1 MGTLVLGVISVDTHI
16 IPDAP
21 DFSIATAPP
30 TARQRQLS
38 LIVAAIVLA
47 ATGVLTAFGA
57 TQLQQIDGFIP
68 ATEFVI
74 FVSDL
79 STAALLASHARIIGS
94 HRLLVLASGYFFSAL
109 TVVSHALTFPGAFA
123 PSGLLGAGLQTTPW
137 LFIFWHLG
145 FPVSVIGY
153 ACLKDEKRTLPR
165 STIYWSAAF
174 VVLLALLLT
183 GIVTVHQDI
192 LPPLFVDRRTLT
204 PLGNHITGIDFLTSL
219 LALALLWRRQKSIL
233 DLWLTVAVVVLV
245 AELWVTTFV
254 IGTRY
259 SLGFYASRL
268 LSVTVSV
275 VVLIVLLTETTVLYA
290 RFSNAIALLQRER
303 ANRLMSVDAATTA
316 IAHEIKQPLAAI
328 SVRCSTALRWLK
340 RTPPDYE
347 EITASL
353 TGLME
358 ASHRANEVV
367 DSIRTLFKTTAHQN
381 TLIDINHLVQQ
392 VLRMVESDLHVQ
404 GVTVSTEFQEDLPQ
418 IMGDRTLLQQV
429 ILNLVKN
436 AIEAMGTVPTAIKS
450 LRLATTQDGNSVV
463 KLSVQDT
470 GPGLNPENATHV
482 FDPFFTTK
490 SSGMGLGLSISRK
503 IIQDHGGDLQLTKI
517 SSNGCTFEITL
528 PSVATNDR
536 GGPSPT
542 IAAAGAGI

>member
-1 MGTLVLGVISVDTHI
+1 MDTHTI
-16 IPDAP
+16 SDAP
-21 DFSIATAPP
+21 DFSIATVPP

-47 ATGVLTAFGA
+47 ATGVITAFGA

-79 STAALLASHARIIGS
+79 FTAALLASHARIIGS
-94 HRLLVLASGYFFSAL
+94 HRLLVLASGYLFSAL
-109 TVVSHALTFPGAFA
+109 IVVSHALTFPGAFA
-123 PSGLLGAGLQTTPW
+123 PSGLLGAGLQTTAW

-153 ACLKDEKRTLPR
+153 ACLKGEKRALPR
-165 STIYWSAAF
+165 STIYWSAAL

-183 GIVTVHQDI
+183 WIVTVHHDI

-233 DLWLTVAVVVLV
+233 DLWLTVAVVALV

-290 RFSNAIALLQRER
+290 RLSNAIALLERER
-303 ANRLMSVDAATTA
+303 ANRLMNVQAATA
-316 IAHEIKQPLAAI
+316 AMAHELRQPLSAIISYGAAG
-328 SVRCSTALRWLK
+328 LKWLK
-340 RTPPDYE
+340 GAPPNLE
-347 EITASL
+347 EVGACLNSTVR
-353 TGLME
+353 
-358 ASHRANEVV
+358 ASHRAEEIIAG
-367 DSIRTLFKTTAHQN
+367 IRELYKQTPGQRTMFQVN
-381 TLIDINHLVQQ
+381 DITREALRLVEHDLQ
-392 VLRMVESDLHVQ
+392 VGDISVI
-404 GVTVSTEFQEDLPQ
+404 TEFQENLPQ
-418 IMGDRTLLQQV
+418 IHANGTQIQEV

-436 AIEAMGTVPTAIKS
+436 AIDAMHRDSNKRQ
-450 LRLATTQDGNSVV
+450 LRLITGFDGDSTVSLYIQDS
-463 KLSVQDT
+463 
-470 GPGLNPENATHV
+470 GPGIAAENRNRI
-482 FDPFFTTK
+482 FDAFFTTK
-490 SSGMGLGLSISRK
+490 PTGMGLGLSICRTMVE
-503 IIQDHGGDLQLTKI
+503 DHGGKLRLTNTGPHG
-517 SSNGCTFEITL
+517 SCFE
-528 PSVATNDR
+528 VAFPIGSTSDTR
-536 GGPSPT
+536 
-542 IAAAGAGI
+542 

>member
-1 MGTLVLGVISVDTHI
+1 MDTHTI
-16 IPDAP
+16 SDAP
-21 DFSIATAPP
+21 DFSIATVPP

-47 ATGVLTAFGA
+47 ATGVITAFGA

-79 STAALLASHARIIGS
+79 FTAALLASHARIIGS

-109 TVVSHALTFPGAFA
+109 IVVSHALTFPGAFA
-123 PSGLLGAGLQTTPW
+123 PSGLLGAGLQTTAW

-145 FPVSVIGY
+145 FPASVIGY

-165 STIYWSAAF
+165 STIYWSAAL

-183 GIVTVHQDI
+183 GIVTVHHDI

-204 PLGNHITGIDFLTSL
+204 SLGNHVTGIDFLTSV

-275 VVLIVLLTETTVLYA
+275 VILIVLLTETTVLYA
-290 RFSNAIALLQRER
+290 RLSNAIALLQRER
-303 ANRLMSVDAATTA
+303 ANRLMNMDAATAA
-316 IAHEIKQPLAAI
+316 IAHELKQPLTAI
-328 SVRCSTALRWLK
+328 VTWGGSGLRWLA
-340 RTPPDYE
+340 RQVPDVDE
-347 EITASL
+347 ARANLHKMIDAANRANAVMDELRAMFRQDNSHQTLVDVNRLILDTLSL
-353 TGLME
+353 T
-358 ASHRANEVV
+358 SHDIKTKNISVETRLFE
-367 DSIRTLFKTTAHQN
+367 SSTL
-381 TLIDINHLVQQ
+381 LV
-392 VLRMVESDLHVQ
+392 LADRVQ
-404 GVTVSTEFQEDLPQ
+404 
-418 IMGDRTLLQQV
+418 LQQV
-429 ILNLVKN
+429 ILNLIVN
-436 AIEAMGTVPTAIKS
+436 AIEAMNSMPDARELRITSGLHDADEVLITVEDS
-450 LRLATTQDGNSVV
+450 
-463 KLSVQDT
+463 
-470 GPGLNPENATHV
+470 GPGIAPENLDKV
-482 FDPFFTTK
+482 FDTFFTTK
-490 SSGMGLGLSISRK
+490 PTGMGMGLSICRS
-503 IIQDHGGDLQLTKI
+503 IIEAHGGRLWA
-517 SSNGCTFEITL
+517 SGVAPHGCIFQIIL
-528 PSVATNDR
+528 PKK
-536 GGPSPT
+536 PT
-542 IAAAGAGI
+542 